1 MDKLILIIS
10 ISVIILCLYMFIENK
25 LNDLEYVKSDVD
37 NKMYLVQRHKD
48 SKKAANLIANIKER
62 LVKLCNYCYEN
73 DSDNEAI
80 KRLKEKFNQDVIV
93 EVGKNSK
100 YTSYSVNKGEKI
112 VLCLRSRDGSNNII
126 DENTLMFVS
135 THELAHIMTK
145 SIGHTDEFWDN
156 FRYLLNK
163 AIKLNLYKKIDYTKN
178 PKKYCGMTITSSPLF

>member
-62 LVKLCNYCYEN
+62 LIKLCNYCYKN
-73 DSDNEAI
+73 DSDNDAI